1 LVSVEMLSSEVR
13 ELYPWAGEYLEL
25 ASGDRLHYLDEGEGK
40 PVLMVHGN
48 PTWSFYYRNLVREL
62 SSSYRCV
69 AVDHMGCGL
78 SDKPQ
83 DYPYTLQQHVKNLSD
98 LIEHLE
104 LEDITLVVHDWGGPI
119 GLGAALEHSE
129 KISKIV
135 IFNTGVFDGPLP
147 LSIRM
152 CRWPLLGAAMV
163 RGLNGFVRV
172 GLLRAISD
180 SKLMKGAIGE
190 GYLAPYNSWKNR
202 IAHIQFI
209 RDIPLEPNHPTRDF
223 FLSIDARLK
232 TFSDRPVLIIWGE
245 QDFCFTPYYRKGF
258 MERFPQAEVH
268 ALEDAAHWVVEDAHD
283 RILPLLESFIP
294 GK

>member
-1 LVSVEMLSSEVR
+1 MVAADVLSPRVR
-13 ELYPWAGEYLEL
+13 ELYPWPGEYLEL
-25 ASGDRLHYLDEGEGK
+25 DSGHRLHYLDEGEGR

-48 PTWSFYYRNLVREL
+48 PTWSFYYRNLVRDL
-62 SSSYRCV
+62 SDRYRCV

-83 DYPYTLQQHVKNLSD
+83 DYDYSLAQHVKNLSA
-98 LIEHLE
+98 LIEALG

-129 KISKIV
+129 KITKIV

-152 CRWPLLGAAMV
+152 CRWPLLGPV
-163 RGLNGFVRV
+163 LIQGLNGFVRV
-172 GLLRAISD
+172 GLMRATSAPGR
-180 SKLMKGAIGE
+180 MKGAIGE

-202 IAHIQFI
+202 LAQICFI
-209 RDIPLEPNHPTRDF
+209 RDIPLEKNHPTREF
-223 FLSIDARLK
+223 FLGIDARLK
-232 TFSDRPVLIIWGE
+232 TFSDRPVMVIWGE
-245 QDFCFTPYYRKGF
+245 QDFCFTPYYREGF
-258 MERFPQAEVH
+258 MERFPEAEVH
-268 ALEDAAHWVVEDAHD
+268 AFEDASHWVLEDAHD

-294 GK
+294 VS